1 MENIIREIALEFNR
15 HGFQLYEVGGHVRDK
30 LLGRKFDDIDMT
42 TDALPEISK
51 AILEQ
56 FGSVYTV
63 GMGFGTVGC
72 ALVGLKIE
80 VTTFRKEV
88 YPTNSRKPN
97 VDFGTELIE
106 DLRRRDFTIN
116 AIAEDPLTFRIYD
129 PFNGRKDLQNKII
142 RCVGSDDRLDEDPL
156 RMLRAIRFACQLGF
170 NVHVRIK
177 HPERLTII
185 SKERI
190 NAELSKILLSPDPV
204 RGIRLLCNTGLML
217 YVMPEFLNLK
227 HLQQGKNH
235 MKDAFEHTLAVLQ
248 KGTDYD
254 FGDDNIVFRLTC
266 LLHDIGK
273 PEAYT
278 NDGKV
283 IHFYGH
289 PEIGSAIAARMLRD
303 LKYDSDTIER
313 VYNLVL
319 RHMEVVHDVQMT
331 KHAVAA
337 LIRRVSSGTHNDI
350 KMLLALGSCD
360 MTSSLKPRYQLIADL
375 RVLVEEV
382 QTVLPAKQVPLDGD
396 AIMAAT
402 GLQPSKMVGEI
413 KDYLCD
419 LVVDGTVALDNKDE
433 LIRLAK
439 EYYDSRR

>member
-1 MENIIREIALEFNR
+1 
-15 HGFQLYEVGGHVRDK
+15 
-30 LLGRKFDDIDMT
+30 
-42 TDALPEISK
+42 
-51 AILEQ
+51 
-56 FGSVYTV
+56 
-63 GMGFGTVGC
+63 
-72 ALVGLKIE
+72 
-80 VTTFRKEV
+80 
-88 YPTNSRKPN
+88 
-97 VDFGTELIE
+97 
-106 DLRRRDFTIN
+106 
-116 AIAEDPLTFRIYD
+116 
-129 PFNGRKDLQNKII
+129 
-142 RCVGSDDRLDEDPL
+142 
-156 RMLRAIRFACQLGF
+156 
-170 NVHVRIK
+170 
-177 HPERLTII
+177 
-185 SKERI
+185 
-190 NAELSKILLSPDPV
+190 
-204 RGIRLLCNTGLML
+204 
-217 YVMPEFLNLK
+217 MPEFLNLK